1 MIAQLTGIVIEAN
14 YTSVILDVNG
24 VGYDLAIPLSTFDKL
39 PSQGQKVTLKTVMA
53 VRQDDVQ
60 LFAFYTDAEK
70 ALFKMLTA
78 EVNGVGPKLALSVL
92 SSMSVS
98 DFATAI
104 LSADIKLLSKI
115 SGVGKRT
122 AERMIVE
129 LKDKVTKITSVSV
142 AATASTAAKTV
153 PQEAQDAISA
163 LETLGFKKDVAAKAV
178 LKLVEDAAPSVP
190 SAESLIRKALS
201 ALNS

>member
-142 AATASTAAKTV
+142 AAAASTAAKTV

>member
-1 MIAQLTGIVIEAN
+1 MIAQLTGIVVEAN
-14 YTSVILDVNG
+14 FTSVILDVNG

-39 PSQGQKVTLKTVMA
+39 PPQGQKVTLKTVMA

-60 LFAFYTDAEK
+60 LFGFFTDAEK

-78 EVNGVGPKLALSVL
+78 EVSGVGPKLALSVL
-92 SSMSVS
+92 SSMPIA

-104 LSADIKLLSKI
+104 VSANIKLLSKI

-129 LKDKVTKITSVSV
+129 LKDKVTKITSVSAPAM
-142 AATASTAAKTV
+142 AAAVSKEV
-153 PQEAQDAISA
+153 PQEAADAVAA
-163 LETLGFKKDVAAKAV
+163 LETLGFKKDAATKVV
-178 LKLVEDAAPSVP
+178 LKLVEDAAPAVP

>member
-14 YTSVILDVNG
+14 FTSVILDVNG

-39 PSQGQKVTLKTVMA
+39 PPQGQKVTLKTVMA
-53 VRQDDVQ
+53 VRQDDIQ
-60 LFAFYTDAEK
+60 LFAFFTDAEK

-78 EVNGVGPKLALSVL
+78 EVSGVGPKLALSVL

-104 LSADIKLLSKI
+104 LSANIKLLSKI

-129 LKDKVTKITSVSV
+129 LKDKVTKITSVNAAAVASV
-142 AATASTAAKTV
+142 VSKDV

-163 LETLGFKKDVAAKAV
+163 LETLGFKKDAASKVV

-190 SAESLIRKALS
+190 SAEFLIRKALS

>member
-1 MIAQLTGIVIEAN
+1 MIAQLTGIVVEAN
-14 YTSVILDVNG
+14 FTSVILDVNG
-24 VGYDLAIPLSTFDKL
+24 VGYDLSIPLSTFDKL
-39 PSQGQKVTLKTVMA
+39 PPQGQKVTLKTVMA

-60 LFAFYTDAEK
+60 LFGFFTDAEK

-78 EVNGVGPKLALSVL
+78 EVSGVGPKLALSVL
-92 SSMSVS
+92 SSMPIA

-104 LSADIKLLSKI
+104 VSANIKLLSKI

-129 LKDKVTKITSVSV
+129 LKDKVTKITSVSAPAM
-142 AATASTAAKTV
+142 AAAVSKEV
-153 PQEAQDAISA
+153 PQEAADAVAA
-163 LETLGFKKDVAAKAV
+163 LETLGFKKDAATKVV
-178 LKLVEDAAPSVP
+178 LKLVEDAAPAVP

>member
-1 MIAQLTGIVIEAN
+1 MIAQLTGIVVEAN
-14 YTSVILDVNG
+14 FTSVILDVNG

-39 PSQGQKVTLKTVMA
+39 PPQGQKVTLKTVMS
-53 VRQDDVQ
+53 VRQDDIQ

-78 EVNGVGPKLALSVL
+78 EVSGVGPKVALSVL
-92 SSMSVS
+92 SSMPVA
-98 DFATAI
+98 DFASAI
-104 LSADIKLLSKI
+104 MAANIKLLSKI

-122 AERMIVE
+122 AERMVVE
-129 LKDKVTKITSVSV
+129 LKDKVMHVTAIN
-142 AATASTAAKTV
+142 ATAVTPAAVKDV
-153 PQEAQDAISA
+153 PQEAQDAILA
-163 LETLGFKKDVAAKAV
+163 LETLGFKKDAASKVV
-178 LKLVEDAAPSVP
+178 LKLVEEAAPAVP

>member
-1 MIAQLTGIVIEAN
+1 MIAQLTGIVVEAN
-14 YTSVILDVNG
+14 FTSVILDVNG

-39 PSQGQKVTLKTVMA
+39 PPQGQKVTLKTVMA

-60 LFAFYTDAEK
+60 LFGFFTDAEK

-78 EVNGVGPKLALSVL
+78 EVSGVGPKLALSVL
-92 SSMSVS
+92 SSMPIA

-104 LSADIKLLSKI
+104 VSANIKLLSKI

-129 LKDKVTKITSVSV
+129 LKDKVTKITSVS
-142 AATASTAAKTV
+142 APAMTAAVSKEV
-153 PQEAQDAISA
+153 PQEAADAVAA
-163 LETLGFKKDVAAKAV
+163 LETLGFKKDAATKVV
-178 LKLVEDAAPSVP
+178 LKLVEDAAPAVP

>member
-1 MIAQLTGIVIEAN
+1 MIAQLTGIVVEAN
-14 YTSVILDVNG
+14 FTSVILDVNG
-24 VGYDLAIPLSTFDKL
+24 VGYDLSIPLSTFDKL
-39 PSQGQKVTLKTVMA
+39 PPQGQKVTLKTVMS

-78 EVNGVGPKLALSVL
+78 EVSGVGPKLALSVL
-92 SSMSVS
+92 SSLSVS
-98 DFATAI
+98 DFASAI
-104 LSADIKLLSKI
+104 VSADIKLLSKI

-122 AERMIVE
+122 AERMVVE
-129 LKDKVTKITSVSV
+129 LKDKVTRITAVSASAVAPSVS
-142 AATASTAAKTV
+142 KDI
-153 PQEAQDAISA
+153 PQEAQDAVAA
-163 LETLGFKKDVAAKAV
+163 LETLGFKKEAASKVV
-178 LKLVEDAAPSVP
+178 LKLVEEAAPNVP

>member
-14 YTSVILDVNG
+14 FTSVILDVNG
-24 VGYDLAIPLSTFDKL
+24 VGYDIAIPLSTFDKL
-39 PSQGQKVTLKTVMA
+39 PPQGQKATLKTVMA

-60 LFAFYTDAEK
+60 LYGFFTDAEK

-78 EVNGVGPKLALSVL
+78 EVSGVGPKLALSVL

-129 LKDKVTKITSVSV
+129 LKDKVTKITSVNAAAV
-142 AATASTAAKTV
+142 ATAASKDV

-163 LETLGFKKDVAAKAV
+163 LETLGFKKDAASKVV
-178 LKLVEDAAPSVP
+178 LKLVEEAAPSVP

>member
-14 YTSVILDVNG
+14 FTSVILDVNG

-39 PSQGQKVTLKTVMA
+39 PPQGQKVTLKTVMA
-53 VRQDDVQ
+53 VRQDDIQ
-60 LFAFYTDAEK
+60 LFAFFTDVEK

-78 EVNGVGPKLALSVL
+78 EVSGVGPKLALSVL

-104 LSADIKLLSKI
+104 LSANIKLLSKI

-129 LKDKVTKITSVSV
+129 LKDKVTKITSVNAAAVASV
-142 AATASTAAKTV
+142 VSKDV

-163 LETLGFKKDVAAKAV
+163 LETLGFKKDAASKVV

-190 SAESLIRKALS
+190 SAEFLIRKALS

>member
-1 MIAQLTGIVIEAN
+1 MIAQLTGIVVEAN
-14 YTSVILDVNG
+14 FTSVILDVNG

-39 PSQGQKVTLKTVMA
+39 PPQGQKVTLKTVMA

-60 LFAFYTDAEK
+60 LFGFFTDAEK

-78 EVNGVGPKLALSVL
+78 EVSGVGPKLALSVL
-92 SSMSVS
+92 SSMPIA

-104 LSADIKLLSKI
+104 VSANIKLLSKI

-129 LKDKVTKITSVSV
+129 LKDKGTKITSVS
-142 AATASTAAKTV
+142 APAMTAAVSKEV
-153 PQEAQDAISA
+153 PQEAADAVAA
-163 LETLGFKKDVAAKAV
+163 LETLGFKKDAATKVV
-178 LKLVEDAAPSVP
+178 LKLVEDAAPAVP